1 MEREARHLFQ
11 GELDLLGGA
20 VVLASYPRSGNSL
33 ARDVCERITGVVTG
47 SDVRPDRKLSRAL
60 HSFGLRGEGV
70 VDETVLIVKTHYP
83 ERLGYAPLSARR
95 IVLLVRNPLDAL
107 VSYFNMMCTM
117 SHTTTIAKDEYDRF
131 GAEWR
136 SFVAEEIEMWHRF
149 NSWWIERSMDL
160 NVPLVVVR
168 YEDVVR
174 DRSAVARTLIDFL
187 LPESSGAG
195 DGEAADGGAV
205 TSLPP
210 LASLGSSGAMRRQR
224 IRSCWVAR
232 ACALYIAPEPAA
244 PTSKEGA
251 VADAA
256 HAPQI
261 GVYQPRTGKVRINAS
276 RDHYSE
282 EQLAAMRAN
291 IPLHA
296 QLERFGY
303 AASIAPQPPSA
314 SVTPPAAP
322 PAALGHSGGAA
333 RGAVSFNDGE
343 GFRPRTREDP
353 HARGFPWKKRVAKDI
368 RTVPPTGAASAAAA
382 AFADECSAL
391 EGGTMGAM
399 GHRFEIVRAKVKA
412 LDGGAF
418 AVALWMRTCD
428 ACSTA
433 QFRVEPSAGVDGAL
447 AITLRGAKALD
458 LPLASDAP
466 PEYNV
471 AVHPAPC

>member
-1 MEREARHLFQ
+1 MNDARRLLTE
-11 GELDLLGGA
+11 GELALLGGA

-83 ERLGYAPLSARR
+83 ERLGYTPLSAQR

-117 SHTTTIAKDEYDRF
+117 SHTTTIAKDEYNRF
-131 GAEWR
+131 GAEWH

-149 NSWWIERSMDL
+149 NSWWIERSIDL

-174 DRSAVARTLIDFL
+174 DRSAVARTLVDFL
-187 LPESSGAG
+187 LPESSGGG
-195 DGEAADGGAV
+195 DCEAADGGAA

-210 LASLGSSGAMRRQR
+210 LASLGSDGATRRQQ
-224 IRSCWVAR
+224 IRSCWLAR
-232 ACALYIAPEPAA
+232 ARALYIAPQPAP
-244 PTSKEGA
+244 PTPNEGA
-251 VADAA
+251 AADAS

-282 EQLAAMRAN
+282 EQLAAMRAS
-291 IPLHA
+291 IPLRA

-303 AASIAPQPPSA
+303 AAAVAPQPLPA
-314 SVTPPAAP
+314 SAAP
-322 PAALGHSGGAA
+322 PSSPPATLGPSGGAA
-333 RGAVSFNDGE
+333 RGAVSFNDGA

-353 HARGFPWKKRVAKDI
+353 HARGFPWKKRVAKEI
-368 RTVPPTGAASAAAA
+368 RTVPPAGAASAAAA
-382 AFADECSAL
+382 AFADECSTL
-391 EGGTMGAM
+391 EGGTRTMGAA
-399 GHRFEIVRAKVKA
+399 GHRFEIVRARVKA
-412 LDGGAF
+412 LGCGAF
-418 AVALWMRTCD
+418 AIALWMRTRD

-433 QFRVEPSAGVDGAL
+433 QYRVEPSASGDGAL
-447 AITLRGAKALD
+447 AVTLRGVKTFD

-471 AVHPAPC
+471 AVFPA